1 MAANPATAAGNNG
14 VSGATAGTQAWRKSV
29 AGTQGGTYSRSAVK
43 SITNNLRFAYVVPDC
58 DTPGDQR

>member
-14 VSGATAGTQAWRKSV
+14 VSGNAAGTQAWRKSI

-43 SITNNLRFAYVVPDC
+43 SLTNNLRFAYVVSDC